1 MVNRTGSTTLTIR
14 PSTARSTR
22 MLLVNS
28 LFVVGLLVASACG
41 IPVDDSTRDL
51 AVNLPD
57 ALLPAASTTT
67 EAPTPT
73 ETVQIYLARVDEDDR
88 QVLEP
93 VNREIKGDGSINVIL
108 AEVFAGPSAVEQDAG
123 LISPFAEGSSVIG
136 TVLDGGLLE
145 VHLDTLN
152 GFPDDDSAGNR
163 LAFAMLVC
171 TADRLVIGA
180 EIDRVVVLLAG
191 PDTLEAIN
199 VPVSDGEPP
208 VEGAAVTCDNYQSFL
223 PIQSGN

>member
-1 MVNRTGSTTLTIR
+1 MLPSR
-14 PSTARSTR
+14 PSAAQPLR
-22 MLLVNS
+22 MLLANG
-28 LFVVGLLVASACG
+28 LFIVGLLAASACG

-51 AVNLPD
+51 AVDLPD

-67 EAPTPT
+67 EAPSPT

-93 VNREIKGDGSINVIL
+93 VNREIQGDGSINVIL
-108 AEVFAGPSAVEQDAG
+108 AEVFAGPSADEQDAG
-123 LISPFAEGSSVIG
+123 LISPFAEGSTVIG

-145 VHLDTLN
+145 VHLDTLD
-152 GFPDDDSAGNR
+152 GFPPDDSASNR

-171 TADRLVIGA
+171 TADQLVVGA

-208 VEGAAVTCDNYQSFL
+208 VEGAPVTCDNYQSFL
-223 PIQSGN
+223 PVQSEN

>member
-1 MVNRTGSTTLTIR
+1 MNSTGDTAMTLR
-14 PSTARSTR
+14 SSTARPTI
-22 MLLVNS
+22 MLLTNG
-28 LFVVGLLVASACG
+28 LFAAGLLVASACG
-41 IPVDDSTRDL
+41 IPMDNSTRDL
-51 AVNLPD
+51 AVKLPD
-57 ALLPAASTTT
+57 ALLPAESTTT

-88 QVLEP
+88 QVLES
-93 VNREIKGDGSINVIL
+93 VDREIKGDGSINVIL
-108 AEVFAGPSAVEQDAG
+108 AEVFAGPSADEQDAG

-145 VHLDTLN
+145 VHLDTLS
-152 GFPDDDSAGNR
+152 GFPPDDSASNR

-171 TADRLVIGA
+171 TADQLVIGA

-191 PDTLEAIN
+191 PESLEAIN

-208 VEGAAVTCDNYQSFL
+208 VEGAPVDCDNYQSFL
-223 PIQSGN
+223 PVQSEN

>member
-1 MVNRTGSTTLTIR
+1 MLPSR
-14 PSTARSTR
+14 PSAAQPLR
-22 MLLVNS
+22 MLLANG
-28 LFVVGLLVASACG
+28 LFIVGLLAASACG

-51 AVNLPD
+51 AVDLPD

-67 EAPTPT
+67 EAPSPT
-73 ETVQIYLARVDEDDR
+73 ETVQIYLARVDEDAR
-88 QVLEP
+88 PVLEP
-93 VNREIKGDGSINVIL
+93 VDREIQGDGSINVIL
-108 AEVFAGPSAVEQDAG
+108 AEVFAGPSADEQDAG
-123 LISPFAEGSSVIG
+123 LISPFAEGSTVIG

-145 VHLDTLN
+145 VHLDTLD
-152 GFPDDDSAGNR
+152 GFPPDDSASNR

-171 TADRLVIGA
+171 TADQLVIGA

-208 VEGAAVTCDNYQSFL
+208 VEGAPVTCDNYQSFL
-223 PIQSGN
+223 PVQSEN

>member
-1 MVNRTGSTTLTIR
+1 MVKRTGHTMLPSR
-14 PSTARSTR
+14 PSAAQPLRV
-22 MLLVNS
+22 LLANG
-28 LFVVGLLVASACG
+28 LFIVGLLAASACG

-51 AVNLPD
+51 AVDLPD

-67 EAPTPT
+67 EAPSPT
-73 ETVQIYLARVDEDDR
+73 ETVQIYLARVDEDAR
-88 QVLEP
+88 PVLEP
-93 VNREIKGDGSINVIL
+93 VDREIQGDGSINVIL
-108 AEVFAGPSAVEQDAG
+108 AEVFAGPSADEQDAG
-123 LISPFAEGSSVIG
+123 LISPFAEGSTVIG

-145 VHLDTLN
+145 VHLDTLD
-152 GFPDDDSAGNR
+152 GFPPDDSASNR

-171 TADRLVIGA
+171 TADQLVIGA

-208 VEGAAVTCDNYQSFL
+208 VEGAPVTCDNYQSFL
-223 PIQSGN
+223 PVQSEN

>member
-1 MVNRTGSTTLTIR
+1 MVNGTGHRKPTIWLLAARPVRVLLTNVI
-14 PSTARSTR
+14 
-22 MLLVNS
+22 
-28 LFVVGLLVASACG
+28 VVAGLLVASACG
-41 IPVDDSTRDL
+41 IPVDNSTRDL
-51 AVNLPD
+51 AVDLPD

-67 EAPTPT
+67 EPPTPT
-73 ETVQIYLARVDEDDR
+73 ETVQIYLARVDEEDR

-93 VNREIKGDGSINVIL
+93 VDREIQGDGSINVIL
-108 AEVFAGPSAVEQDAG
+108 AEVFAGPSADEQDAG
-123 LISPFAEGSSVIG
+123 LVSPFAEGSTVIG

-145 VHLDTLN
+145 VHLDSLD
-152 GFPDDDSAGNR
+152 GFPPDDSASNR

-171 TADRLVIGA
+171 TADQLVIGA

-208 VEGAAVTCDNYQSFL
+208 VEGAPVTCNNYQSFL
-223 PIQSGN
+223 PLQSES

>member
-1 MVNRTGSTTLTIR
+1 MVERTGHTMLPSR
-14 PSTARSTR
+14 PSAAQSVR
-22 MLLVNS
+22 MLLANG
-28 LFVVGLLVASACG
+28 LFVVGLLAASACG

-51 AVNLPD
+51 AVDLPD

-67 EAPTPT
+67 EAPSPT

-93 VNREIKGDGSINVIL
+93 VDREIQGDGSINVIL
-108 AEVFAGPSAVEQDAG
+108 AEVFAGPSADEQDAG
-123 LISPFAEGSSVIG
+123 LISPFAEGSTVIG

-145 VHLDTLN
+145 VHLDTLD
-152 GFPDDDSAGNR
+152 GFPPDDSASNR

-171 TADRLVIGA
+171 TADQLVIGA

-208 VEGAAVTCDNYQSFL
+208 VEGAPVTCDNYQSFL
-223 PIQSGN
+223 PVQSEN

>member
-1 MVNRTGSTTLTIR
+1 MVNRTGHTMLPFR
-14 PSTARSTR
+14 PSAARPVR
-22 MLLVNS
+22 MLVAN
-28 LFVVGLLVASACG
+28 GLLVIGLLATSACG

-51 AVNLPD
+51 AVDLPD

-67 EAPTPT
+67 EAPSPT
-73 ETVQIYLARVDEDDR
+73 ETVQIYLARVHENDR

-93 VNREIKGDGSINVIL
+93 VDREIQGDGSINVIL
-108 AEVFAGPSAVEQDAG
+108 AEVFAGPSADEQDAG
-123 LISPFAEGSSVIG
+123 LISPFAEGSTVIG

-145 VHLDTLN
+145 VHLDTLD
-152 GFPDDDSAGNR
+152 GFPPDDSASNR

-171 TADRLVIGA
+171 TADQLVIGA
-180 EIDRVVVLLAG
+180 EIEQVVVLLAG

-208 VEGAAVTCDNYQSFL
+208 VEGAPVTCDNYQSFL
-223 PIQSGN
+223 PVQSEN

>member
-1 MVNRTGSTTLTIR
+1 
-14 PSTARSTR
+14 
-22 MLLVNS
+22 MLLTNVI
-28 LFVVGLLVASACG
+28 VVAGLLVASSCG
-41 IPVDDSTRDL
+41 IPVDNSTRDL
-51 AVNLPD
+51 AVDLPD

-67 EAPTPT
+67 EPPTPT
-73 ETVQIYLARVDEDDR
+73 ETVQIYLARVDEEDR

-93 VNREIKGDGSINVIL
+93 VDREIKGDGSINVIL
-108 AEVFAGPSAVEQDAG
+108 AEVFAGPSADEQDAG
-123 LISPFAEGSSVIG
+123 LVSPFAEGSAVIG

-145 VHLDTLN
+145 VHLDSLD
-152 GFPDDDSAGNR
+152 GFPPDDSASNR

-171 TADRLVIGA
+171 TADQLVIGA

-208 VEGAAVTCDNYQSFL
+208 VEGAPVTCNNYQSFL
-223 PIQSGN
+223 PLQSEN

>member
-1 MVNRTGSTTLTIR
+1 MTLR
-14 PSTARSTR
+14 SSTARPTI
-22 MLLVNS
+22 MLLTNG
-28 LFVVGLLVASACG
+28 LFAAGLLVASACG
-41 IPVDDSTRDL
+41 IPIDNSTRDL
-51 AVNLPD
+51 AVKLPD
-57 ALLPAASTTT
+57 ALLPAESTTT

-88 QVLEP
+88 QVLES
-93 VNREIKGDGSINVIL
+93 VDREIKGDGSINVIL
-108 AEVFAGPSAVEQDAG
+108 AEVFAGPSADEQDAG

-145 VHLDTLN
+145 VHLDTLS
-152 GFPDDDSAGNR
+152 GFPPDDSASNR

-171 TADRLVIGA
+171 TADQLVIGA

-191 PDTLEAIN
+191 PESLEAIN

-208 VEGAAVTCDNYQSFL
+208 VEGAPVDCDNYQSFL
-223 PIQSGN
+223 PVQSEN

>member
-1 MVNRTGSTTLTIR
+1 MLPFRSSAAR
-14 PSTARSTR
+14 PVR
-22 MLLVNS
+22 MLLAN
-28 LFVVGLLVASACG
+28 GLLVIGLLAASACG

-51 AVNLPD
+51 AVDLPD

-67 EAPTPT
+67 EAPSPT
-73 ETVQIYLARVDEDDR
+73 ETVQIYLARVDEDAR
-88 QVLEP
+88 PVLEP
-93 VNREIKGDGSINVIL
+93 VDREIQGDGSINVIL
-108 AEVFAGPSAVEQDAG
+108 AEVFAGPSADEQDAG
-123 LISPFAEGSSVIG
+123 LISPFAEGSTVIG

-145 VHLDTLN
+145 VHLDTLD
-152 GFPDDDSAGNR
+152 GFPPDDSASNR

-171 TADRLVIGA
+171 TADQLVIGA

-208 VEGAAVTCDNYQSFL
+208 VEGAPVTCDNYQSFL
-223 PIQSGN
+223 PVQSGD

>member
-1 MVNRTGSTTLTIR
+1 MLPFRSSAAR
-14 PSTARSTR
+14 PVR
-22 MLLVNS
+22 MLLTN
-28 LFVVGLLVASACG
+28 GLLVIGLLAASACG

-51 AVNLPD
+51 AVDLPD

-67 EAPTPT
+67 EAPSPT
-73 ETVQIYLARVDEDDR
+73 ETVQIYLARVDEDAR
-88 QVLEP
+88 PVLEP
-93 VNREIKGDGSINVIL
+93 VDREIQGDGSINVIL
-108 AEVFAGPSAVEQDAG
+108 AEVFAGPSADEQDAG
-123 LISPFAEGSSVIG
+123 LISPFAEGSTVIG

-145 VHLDTLN
+145 VHLDTLD
-152 GFPDDDSAGNR
+152 GFPPDDSASNR

-171 TADRLVIGA
+171 TADQLVIGA

-208 VEGAAVTCDNYQSFL
+208 VEGAPVTCDNYQSFL
-223 PIQSGN
+223 PVQSEN

>member
-1 MVNRTGSTTLTIR
+1 MVKRTGHTMLPSR
-14 PSTARSTR
+14 PSAAQPLR
-22 MLLVNS
+22 MLLANG
-28 LFVVGLLVASACG
+28 LFVVGLLAASACG

-51 AVNLPD
+51 AVDLPD

-67 EAPTPT
+67 EAPSPT
-73 ETVQIYLARVDEDDR
+73 ETVQIYLARVDEDAR
-88 QVLEP
+88 PVLEP
-93 VNREIKGDGSINVIL
+93 VDREIQGDGSINVIL
-108 AEVFAGPSAVEQDAG
+108 AEVFAGPSADEQDAG
-123 LISPFAEGSSVIG
+123 LISPFAEGSTVIG

-145 VHLDTLN
+145 VHLDTLD
-152 GFPDDDSAGNR
+152 GFPPDDSASNR

-171 TADRLVIGA
+171 TADQLVIGA

-208 VEGAAVTCDNYQSFL
+208 VEGAPVTCDNYQSFL
-223 PIQSGN
+223 PVQSEN